1 MKLERRAKIIELIGR
16 YEIETQEELTDH
28 LRAVGYSTTQ
38 EELAERLQQAGYSV
52 TQATIS
58 RDIREL
64 KLTKVSVGDGP
75 RQKYTLLQEEAN
87 LYQKYVRVLQ
97 DGLISLEQAENLL
110 VIKTISG
117 MAMAVAAAIDKL
129 EISGVVGT
137 IAGDDTVMCAI
148 RSVGEVAAVQMRIA
162 ELVHEDRQ

>member
-16 YEIETQEELTDH
+16 YEIE
-28 LRAVGYSTTQ
+28 TQ

-117 MAMAVAAAIDKL
+117 MAVAAAIDKL

>member
-1 MKLERRAKIIELIGR
+1 MKLERRAKIIELIGNH
-16 YEIETQEELTDH
+16 EIETQEEL
-28 LRAVGYSTTQ
+28 V
-38 EELAERLQQAGYSV
+38 ERLLAAGYSV

-64 KLTKVSVGDGP
+64 KLTKVPVGDGA
-75 RQKYTLLQEEAN
+75 RQKYTLLQEESN

-97 DGLISLEQAENLL
+97 DGLLTLEQAENLL

-129 EISGVVGT
+129 EISGVAGT
-137 IAGDDTVMCAI
+137 IAGDDTVMCAV
-148 RSVGEVAAVQMRIA
+148 RSVGEVAGVRARIA
-162 ELVHEDRQ
+162 ELVQGDGQ

>member
-1 MKLERRAKIIELIGR
+1 MKLERRAKIIELIGN
-16 YEIETQEELTDH
+16 YEIETQEEL
-28 LRAVGYSTTQ
+28 V
-38 EELAERLQQAGYSV
+38 ERLLAAGYSV

-64 KLTKVSVGDGP
+64 KLTKVPVGDGA
-75 RQKYTLLQEEAN
+75 RQKYTLLQGETN

-97 DGLISLEQAENLL
+97 DGLLKLEQAENLL

-137 IAGDDTVMCAI
+137 IAGDDTVMCAV
-148 RSVGEVAAVQMRIA
+148 RSVGEVPGVRDRIA
-162 ELVHEDRQ
+162 ELVRGDGQ